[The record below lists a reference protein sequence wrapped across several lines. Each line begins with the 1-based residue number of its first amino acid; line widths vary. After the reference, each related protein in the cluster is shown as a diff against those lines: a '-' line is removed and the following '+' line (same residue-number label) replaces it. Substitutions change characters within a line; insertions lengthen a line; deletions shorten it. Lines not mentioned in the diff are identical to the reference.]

1 MLLRIQIRACTLLR
15 PISTGFRLLTVQ
27 EGLLGQ
33 IRRARKLLRSQ
44 HRLQRRLRARQSHR
58 LRRRQASPTAT
69 ATFTPT
75 PTATPTATPTV
86 QVTVQTLPPVSRSA
100 LTVIVT
106 VRHRRFRGRAVRAT
120 SFLQFPRRTEPLGFG
135 SCGADGVTA
144 VGSRILSRRRLTR
157 PTQRLSRRNIT

>member
-15 PISTGFRLLTVQ
+15 PITTGFRLLTLQ
-27 EGLLGQ
+27 EALPGQ

-75 PTATPTATPTV
+75 PTATPTV

-120 SFLQFPRRTEPLGFG
+120 PFLQFPRRTEPLGFG

-157 PTQRLSRRNIT
+157 PTQRHSRRNIT